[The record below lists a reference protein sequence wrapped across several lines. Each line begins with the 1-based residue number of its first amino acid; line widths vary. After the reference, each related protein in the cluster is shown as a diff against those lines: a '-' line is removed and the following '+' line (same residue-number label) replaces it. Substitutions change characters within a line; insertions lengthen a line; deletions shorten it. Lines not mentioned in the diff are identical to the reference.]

1 MHPSQGTYSCDRSP
15 SRGWRHFKT
24 IACSANKSTSFATAA
39 SCSRRRS
46 PVSPTTCMH
55 YFECAERV
63 TQSVALQGNE
73 SVHWYLVS
81 DSMRVGGA
89 AWWLH
94 VATCCTQAG
103 PACDVADAN
112 GNAEQPACCLIAFWT
127 AVIRAEPSLAPRPL
141 LTRLTSSCR
150 RRAAAERCRCAGLR
164 RSTTAASR
172 GCNRLGVP
180 AASSCEHQ
188 L

>member
-1 MHPSQGTYSCDRSP
+1 MGLPQMHPSQGTYSCDRSP

-24 IACSANKSTSFATAA
+24 IACSANKSTSFASAA

-89 AWWLH
+89 AWWLL

-112 GNAEQPACCLIAFWT
+112 GNAEQPALIAFWT
-127 AVIRAEPSLAPRPL
+127 AVMDG
-141 LTRLTSSCR
+141 
-150 RRAAAERCRCAGLR
+150 CRCAGLQ
-164 RSTTAASR
+164 RSTTAASCSPPLAWR
-172 GCNRLGVP
+172 WSEHIQDSPGHQELGLMF
-180 AASSCEHQ
+180 AAGEAW
-188 L
+188 LFGLANA